1 MKKDM
6 IDLEGKYCKDCKIF
20 TDNIEGEALETVK
33 GILESPVFE
42 GQKVRIMSDVHQG
55 KGIVIGFTSTLGNQ
69 VNPTHIGVDIGC
81 SVSASVLD
89 NCIKPEDYPII
100 ESRIRRAIPMGQ
112 GNINEEVEYE
122 EKELFRFLTSEYL
135 KIQSKHP
142 DLIHHIDRI
151 DGPWISEF
159 CKRIRI
165 GEREFYKSLGSLG
178 GGEN

>member
-1 MKKDM
+1 M

-33 GILESPVFE
+33 WILGSPAFE

-89 NCIKPEDYPII
+89 SCIKPEDYPII
-100 ESRIRRAIPMGQ
+100 EARIRRAIPIGK

-142 DLIHHIDRI
+142 DLIYHIDRI
-151 DGPWISEF
+151 DGSWISKF
-159 CKRIRI
+159 CERIRI

-178 GGEN
+178 GGES